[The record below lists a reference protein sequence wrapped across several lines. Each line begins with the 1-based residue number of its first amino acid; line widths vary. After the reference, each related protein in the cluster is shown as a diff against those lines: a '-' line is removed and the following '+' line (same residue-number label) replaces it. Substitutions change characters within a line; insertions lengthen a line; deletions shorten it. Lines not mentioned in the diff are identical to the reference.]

1 VSGGCRTLTRKAGHG
16 LTALAWSADSTRLI
30 FLRHT
35 SKRGWGALTSIAV
48 EGGAEKLHGLV
59 GPFEHDFQMFMDVS
73 PRDEI
78 VFALCREAP
87 YELWTATL
95 W

>member
-1 VSGGCRTLTRKAGHG
+1 VPIDLRLDPVGV
-16 LTALAWSADSTRLI
+16 TALAWSADDTRLF

-35 SKRGWGALTSIAV
+35 SKRVWGELTSIGV
-48 EGGAEKLHGLV
+48 DGGAEQSHGLV

-73 PRDEI
+73 PHDDL
-78 VFALCREAP
+78 VFAGFREGP

-95 W
+95 R